1 MTKRN
6 IRFMLPLALPLLML
20 GACVPQVAPP
30 SSGPAPAP
38 TPAPTSKP
46 QPQPQPTY
54 DNWMDAPQ
62 TPGDWS
68 YQNSGSTSEA
78 RFGETP
84 SRPVFAMRCEKAVK
98 IVSLIRIAQTSRK
111 AEMQV
116 LTETANRTFPT
127 SYSGDGVAAKIPAN
141 DRFLDAIA
149 FSKGRFAVKVS
160 GAYTVYIPAWPEV
173 TRIIEDCR

>member
-6 IRFMLPLALPLLML
+6 IRFMLPLALPLMML
-20 GACVPQVAPP
+20 GACVPQVTPPAPTP
-30 SSGPAPAP
+30 AAPTPAPAPAP
-38 TPAPTSKP
+38 TPK
-46 QPQPQPTY
+46 PQPTY

-68 YQNSGSTSEA
+68 YQNSGTTSEA

-84 SRPVFAMRCEKAVK
+84 ARPVFAMRCDKGVG
-98 IVSLIRIAQTSRK
+98 IVSLIRIARTSRK

-127 SYSGDGVAAKIPAN
+127 SYSGDGVAAKLPAN
-141 DRFLDAIA
+141 DRFLDAMA
-149 FSKGRFAVKVS
+149 FSKGRFAIKVS
-160 GAYTVYIPAWPEV
+160 GANTLYVPAWPEV